1 MSGLSVDD
9 GRSVD
14 EEEEGWG
21 DDTGADDD
29 AGIED
34 DDAGIEDDEGIDD
47 GTTAGTSSSKS
58 NSFSPSPDVTAA
70 TAGTD
75 SGSALSGSDDSALA
89 NETSTPLIRNV
100 LLHFHVA
107 VVVEHVPYLRL
118 R

>member
-21 DDTGADDD
+21 DDTGA
-29 AGIED
+29 D

>member
-9 GRSVD
+9 GRSVA

-21 DDTGADDD
+21 DDTGA
-29 AGIED
+29 D